1 MTWSFPIGRLLG
13 SELRVHSTF
22 FLLLLWIAVASYMQG
37 GMAAAIENSLF
48 VLALFACVIAHEYGH
63 ALMARRYGIHTPD
76 ITLLPIGGMA
86 RLERMPEKPA
96 QEVAVALA
104 GPAVSI
110 AIWAILSLFLGFQN
124 TLAGLENI
132 ADPSQGFLARLAA
145 LNLFLAIFNLLPAF
159 PMDGGRVLRA
169 LLATSTDRVT
179 ATRLAATAGQIMA
192 FLFGFLGLMSGNV
205 LLLLIA
211 LFIFMAAA
219 AESSDVALHDVA
231 RRLLAREAMITQFES
246 LSPEDSLQAAA
257 HALIRTTQ
265 HEFPV
270 LDAAGNLQG
279 FLSRN
284 AIFSA
289 VTSEGPPPLVADVME
304 REVPTIPLGAPLERA
319 LDLLQHNPVAVAVTD
334 SHGRMIGY
342 ITRENIG
349 ELIVLAGRRG
359 RSPV

>member
-1 MTWSFPIGRLLG
+1 VNIVIWVVLTLLLG
-13 SELRVHSTF
+13 
-22 FLLLLWIAVASYMQG
+22 
-37 GMAAAIENSLF
+37 
-48 VLALFACVIAHEYGH
+48 
-63 ALMARRYGIHTPD
+63 ART
-76 ITLLPIGGMA
+76 
-86 RLERMPEKPA
+86 
-96 QEVAVALA
+96 
-104 GPAVSI
+104 S
-110 AIWAILSLFLGFQN
+110 
-124 TLAGLENI
+124 LAGLENI

-145 LNLFLAIFNLLPAF
+145 LNLFLALFNLLPAF

-169 LLATSTDRVT
+169 VLAAATDRVT
-179 ATRLAATAGQIMA
+179 ATRMAATAGQIMA

-219 AESSDVALHDVA
+219 AESSDVAVHDVA
-231 RRLLAREAMITQFES
+231 RRMLAREAMITQYES

-279 FLSRN
+279 FLSRD

-289 VTSEGPPPLVADVME
+289 VTSEGPAPLVADIME
-304 REVPTIPLGAPLERA
+304 RDIPTIPLGAPLEKA